1 MSNLLKK
8 ITHGALHAG
17 CILLI
22 LAFGLS
28 GCVSS
33 GKPQLDTVKF
43 LLSYPAPSRE
53 ESEIIQT
60 SLKLN
65 RFSIAAAYNTT
76 GMIFRPDDYSMDSF
90 NYSRWAVNPA
100 DMIADCLLH
109 DLRGSGLF
117 STVFSRYE
125 PEEGRFSITGGIEEF
140 YLRMDKS
147 SQTALIS
154 MTLSLQDRAE
164 KETVKKMMYQ
174 KKYVREVAL
183 QEKSPKGYCEAA
195 SRALQAM
202 SREIINDIHTTV
214 KARTSKA
221 QDEP

>member
-1 MSNLLKK
+1 MSSILSRETPRGLR
-8 ITHGALHAG
+8 AG

-22 LAFGLS
+22 WILGIA
-28 GCVSS
+28 GCASS
-33 GKPQLDTVKF
+33 GKPNYDTVKY
-43 LLSYPAPSRE
+43 LLSYSPPAWEQMEQIDASV
-53 ESEIIQT
+53 
-60 SLKLN
+60 KVN
-65 RFSIAAAYNTT
+65 RFSIAVAYNTT
-76 GMIFRPDDYSMDSF
+76 SMIFRPDEYSIDSF

-100 DMIADCLLH
+100 DMIADRLLH

-164 KETVKKMMYQ
+164 KEMVKKMMYQ

-202 SREIINDIHTTV
+202 SREIINDIHAAV